1 MIDRLVTTLA
11 FDKAQR
17 PMVGEKE
24 QETSSI
30 CSWSRG
36 VDALVLLLEGHQI
49 ARRLGRDPWDLS
61 VELSELQWAGLSRN
75 ALRWLMCE
83 RYVQHGTEI
92 DAPSDGGRTFLLDPS
107 TETLRFTENSCF
119 VLTDAGISFVSRL
132 LESLRRGEETDSAR
146 TERMD
151 ALTVLTTPTWD
162 CLRQELRLGDVVVK
176 RYKVRAP
183 NQERVLSAFEEEGWP
198 PCIDDPLP
206 RSADLDPKRRLH
218 ETINS
223 LNRSQKHRLIRFMG
237 NGKGEGVAWEL
248 A

>member
-1 MIDRLVTTLA
+1 MIDHLIVLANEELRPTVAGQVRDSTTI
-11 FDKAQR
+11 R
-17 PMVGEKE
+17 
-24 QETSSI
+24 
-30 CSWSRG
+30 SWSRG
-36 VDALVLLLEGHQI
+36 IDGLALLLEGHQI
-49 ARRLGRDPWDLS
+49 SCQLNRDPWDMA
-61 VELSELQWAGLSRN
+61 VELSELQRGGLSRN
-75 ALRWLMCE
+75 ALRWLLCE
-83 RYVQHGTEI
+83 NYVQHATEL
-92 DAPSDGGRTFLLDPS
+92 DAQVEDGRTFLFDS
-107 TETLRFTENSCF
+107 SAETLRFTDESCF
-119 VLTDAGISFVSRL
+119 ILTTEGISFVSRI
-132 LESLRRGEETDSAR
+132 LENSGCMEEASPATTAPS
-146 TERMD
+146 E
-151 ALTVLTTPTWD
+151 ALTVLTTPKWD

-176 RYKVRAP
+176 RFKVRAP

>member
-1 MIDRLVTTLA
+1 MIDRLMTTLP
-11 FDKAQR
+11 FDETQR
-17 PMVGEKE
+17 PMVAGEGRE
-24 QETSSI
+24 IGAI
-30 CSWSRG
+30 CSWTRG

-61 VELSELQWAGLSRN
+61 VELSELQGAGLSRN

-83 RYVQHGTEI
+83 QYVQHGTEI
-92 DAPSDGGRTFLLDPS
+92 DAPCDGGRAFLLDPS
-107 TETLRFTENSCF
+107 TETLRFTNDSCF
-119 VLTDAGISFVSRL
+119 VLTEVGISFVSRM
-132 LESLRRGEETDSAR
+132 LESLPREEETGSAQTG
-146 TERMD
+146 TEN
-151 ALTVLTTPTWD
+151 ALTVLTTPRWD

-176 RYKVRAP
+176 RFKVRAP
-183 NQERVLSAFEEEGWP
+183 NQERVLSAFEEESWP
-198 PCIDDPLP
+198 ACIDDPLP
-206 RSADLDPKRRLH
+206 RCAELDPKRRLH